1 MDFSKRATR
10 RSCAEAAK
18 FLAETVWPLA
28 AAIGLVFFLASQ
40 SKANGEG
47 LPNLAAEPRKPF
59 TVAFKPL
66 PKGAAALEAAWQIE
80 NLIDIDQTLKIS
92 REPDRYQE
100 VGTLALFSGPHPS
113 AREVWV
119 VSALFGV
126 AHLAVSEL
134 LYVNDC
140 PKALAGWQWISLGA
154 KSANIGHNYSI
165 GL

>member
-1 MDFSKRATR
+1 MRTKYD
-10 RSCAEAAK
+10 AAK

-47 LPNLAAEPRKPF
+47 TVPTENGRLPALPERKPF

-66 PKGAAALEAAWQIE
+66 PKGSAALEAAWQIE

-100 VGTLALFSGPHPS
+100 VGTLSLFSGPHPS
-113 AREVWV
+113 ARQVWA

-140 PKALAGWQWISLGA
+140 PKTLAAWQWLSLGT
-154 KSANIGHNYSI
+154 KSVIVGHNYSI